1 MIAADTS
8 SFVAYF
14 QGAKDADV
22 LALQAALNDGHLCL
36 PAVVVTELLS
46 DYKAGA
52 VIETLISAVPRLD
65 PSRGYWER
73 AGQARR
79 QLLARGYKARL
90 GDALTAQACID
101 HNVPLITRD
110 KDFRHFAKHC
120 GLVLA

>member
-14 QGAKDADV
+14 QGARDADA
-22 LALQAALNDGHLCL
+22 LAVETAIANGHLCL

-52 VIETLISAVPRLD
+52 VIESLITAVPRLD
-65 PSRGYWER
+65 PGVGYWER

-90 GDALTAQACID
+90 GDALAAQACID
-101 HNVPLITRD
+101 HDIPLIARD
-110 KDFRHFAKHC
+110 SDFRHFAKHC